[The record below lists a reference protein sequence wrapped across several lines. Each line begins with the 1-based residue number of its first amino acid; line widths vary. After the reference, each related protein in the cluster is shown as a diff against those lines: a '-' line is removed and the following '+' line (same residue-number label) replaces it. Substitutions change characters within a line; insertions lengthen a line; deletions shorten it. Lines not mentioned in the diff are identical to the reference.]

1 MKFQKSFSLVLALV
15 LIVSS
20 FSMVAFADGMYTVKS
35 GDVLWRIARDHGVST
50 QALATYNKLANPN
63 LIYPGD
69 ELKIPGTTDESA
81 AEDSGAPEA
90 PATETPATETPA
102 DDGVQ
107 ITLLHTNDM
116 HGFFTEGKY
125 DGMGISKIATFL
137 QETKAKNPNT
147 LMLDAGDALQGN
159 NLVTVSNGETG
170 APIMNQVGYDAMVA
184 GNHEFDYGWQQTIKL
199 AGLLNFPMLSANVTR
214 DDGSEFLKGYTTFDL
229 EGVKV
234 GVFGLT
240 TPETSYKSHPDNTKG
255 LKIGDI
261 YSSGEAAVK
270 KLKTMGAQV
279 IVGLVHLG
287 DEGDYTSDSLAKKV
301 AGIDVIIDGHSHS
314 TYETGKLVNGVLIG
328 SAGEK
333 TKNVGV
339 INLTVKDGAITKKE
353 ASLFTKKMATDYTER
368 ADVLNAVNQAVAA
381 NAPILEKVVAK
392 APFELLGEKEN
403 VRKGET
409 NLGNLLTESLLD
421 ISKADIAF
429 TNGGGIRSSIPAG
442 DITVG
447 DVLTVLPFGNTVRV
461 IELKGSDVIAA
472 LENGFSKYPEALGG
486 FPHIAGMTASFD
498 ASKPAGARIVEVK
511 VGGATIDPDKT
522 YTLVTND
529 FLVAGG
535 DNYTMFTGKNVVAE
549 FGAMD
554 EVLIDFITK
563 NGFDKAKTDGRIK
576 EIAN

>member
-20 FSMVAFADGMYTVKS
+20 FSMVAFADGMYIVKS

-50 QALATYNKLANPN
+50 QQLATYNKLTNPN

-69 ELKIPGTTDESA
+69 VLKIPGATTGDTVA
-81 AEDSGAPEA
+81 DDANAK
-90 PATETPATETPA
+90 ETPANKVPA

-199 AGLLNFPMLSANVTR
+199 AELLNFPMLSANVTR
-214 DDGSEFLKGYTTFDL
+214 DDGSEFLKGYATFDL

-353 ASLFTKKMATDYTER
+353 ASLFTKKMAADYTER

-511 VGGATIDPDKT
+511 VGGTTIDPDKT

-576 EIAN
+576 EIAR